1 MDAALQLSIH
11 YVEVFKGKAEELEM
25 DLSQAAIHHYRT
37 PFREDVIYTENASTK
52 DNMTTV
58 QDTALQ
64 GEVALAPR
72 NWFYDLYTCR
82 TKGTAATPMNCQP
95 PGNEGLYFTKNFRYL
110 EWRYLPM

>member
-25 DLSQAAIHHYRT
+25 ELSQAVIHHYRT

-72 NWFYDLYTCR
+72 NWFMIYILVQR
-82 TKGTAATPMNCQP
+82 KVPQQP
-95 PGNEGLYFTKNFRYL
+95 PWTAN
-110 EWRYLPM
+110 P